1 VRVRVRSLIVVLG
14 IAAAMTAAGAILLTP
29 STPSAKNETQRPAAA
44 SRSDRLTANIARAQD
59 RLKNVPG
66 DYVTWAALGTA
77 YIEKA
82 RITADPSF
90 YPKAEGALR
99 KSLEVR
105 PTDNDGAVTGLGA
118 LANARHDFAAA
129 KDFATKALAINSY
142 SADAYAVLTDAET
155 QLGNAAAATD
165 AVQHLLDLKPGLSAL
180 TRGSYD
186 LELRGRVDQARSLMT
201 DALETAYDPADVA
214 FCRYQLGELA
224 FNNGD
229 LAGAAGHFTNGLEA
243 DPTYLPLVQGRAKVA
258 AARGDFNAAIAD
270 YANLT
275 ARMPTPSMF
284 SEYAELLRAA
294 GRTADADAQLTLAAA
309 AQAVFAANGGTDDL
323 VGATLALAQGKPAEA
338 VKLARQEWQRRQFSD
353 VADTLAWALHAAGN
367 DKEALDFAKKA
378 GALGAR
384 NAKYSYHLGMI
395 ELALG
400 DRTAARADLK
410 RAIDINPHFSPL
422 DAPIA
427 VRTLTGLGS

>member
-1 VRVRVRSLIVVLG
+1 
-14 IAAAMTAAGAILLTP
+14 MTAAGAILLTP
-29 STPSAKNETQRPAAA
+29 STPPAKNETSRPAAA
-44 SRSDRLTANIARAQD
+44 TSRSDRLTANIARAQE

-90 YPKAEGALR
+90 YPKSEGALR
-99 KSLEVR
+99 TSLDVR
-105 PTDNDGAVTGLGA
+105 PTDNDGALTGLGA
-118 LANARHDFAAA
+118 LANARHDFAVA
-129 KDFATKALAINSY
+129 KDYATKALAINAY

-155 QLGNAAAATD
+155 QLGNSKAATD

-186 LELRGRVDQARSLMT
+186 LELRGLVDQARSLMT
-201 DALETAYDPADVA
+201 DALEAAYDPADVA

-229 LAGAAGHFTNGLEA
+229 LAGAAEHFTAGLEA
-243 DPTYLPLVQGRAKVA
+243 DPTYLPLAQGRAKVA
-258 AARGDFNAAIAD
+258 AARGDLTAAIAD

-284 SEYAELLRAA
+284 GEYADLLRAA
-294 GRTADADAQLTLAAA
+294 GRTADAGAQLTLAAA
-309 AQAVFAANGGTDDL
+309 AQSVFAANGGTDDL
-323 VGATLALAQGKPAEA
+323 VGATLALAQGKAADA

-367 DKEALDFAKKA
+367 DTEALDFAKKA

-400 DRTAARADLK
+400 DRTAARADLG

-422 DAPIA
+422 DAPVA
-427 VRTLTGLGS
+427 ARTLAGLGS